1 MFRNTILLIN
11 FYHFLFACMKL
22 FYIFAVCSKNV
33 KPLSVFVIEE
43 YWYLLCILNI
53 NPMILCRNIFPLL
66 RISVSINDKKISLA
80 PGGSVE
86 MPLEKSDHYVIE
98 IVSPLL
104 LKKNSKT
111 VSDLHENSVIEIKT
125 SLPDSYYLLMG
136 GVSLVICVLFFLQMV
151 PAIIFGMVLL
161 LYIFPIVY
169 HTFVKADEYFSICVR

>member
-1 MFRNTILLIN
+1 
-11 FYHFLFACMKL
+11 
-22 FYIFAVCSKNV
+22 
-33 KPLSVFVIEE
+33 
-43 YWYLLCILNI
+43 
-53 NPMILCRNIFPLL
+53 MIICRNIFPLL
-66 RISVSINDKKISLA
+66 RISISINDQKISLA

-125 SLPDSYYLLMG
+125 SLPDSYYLL
-136 GVSLVICVLFFLQMV
+136 V

>member
-1 MFRNTILLIN
+1 
-11 FYHFLFACMKL
+11 
-22 FYIFAVCSKNV
+22 
-33 KPLSVFVIEE
+33 
-43 YWYLLCILNI
+43 
-53 NPMILCRNIFPLL
+53 MILCRNIFPLL
-66 RISVSINDKKISLA
+66 RISVSINDQKISLA

-111 VSDLHENSVIEIKT
+111 VSYLHENSVIEIKT
-125 SLPDSYYLLMG
+125 SLPDSYYLLLG

-169 HTFVKADEYFSICVR
+169 HTFVKADEYFSICVK

>member
-1 MFRNTILLIN
+1 MCLG
-11 FYHFLFACMKL
+11 
-22 FYIFAVCSKNV
+22 SK
-33 KPLSVFVIEE
+33 SI
-43 YWYLLCILNI
+43 WYLLCILNI

-86 MPLEKSDHYVIE
+86 VPLEKSDHYVIE

-111 VSDLHENSVIEIKT
+111 VSNLHENSVIEIKT

-169 HTFVKADEYFSICVR
+169 HTFIKADEYFSICVK

>member
-1 MFRNTILLIN
+1 MLPFVLQLFCGKSTISQEGKSREEGGRNE
-11 FYHFLFACMKL
+11 K
-22 FYIFAVCSKNV
+22 
-33 KPLSVFVIEE
+33 
-43 YWYLLCILNI
+43 
-53 NPMILCRNIFPLL
+53 R
-66 RISVSINDKKISLA
+66 NDKKISLA

-86 MPLEKSDHYVIE
+86 IPLEKSDHYVIE

-111 VSDLHENSVIEIKT
+111 VSDLHENSVIEIRT

-169 HTFVKADEYFSICVR
+169 HTFIKADEYFSICVK

>member
-1 MFRNTILLIN
+1 MLPFVLQLFCGKSTISQEGKSREEGGRNE
-11 FYHFLFACMKL
+11 K
-22 FYIFAVCSKNV
+22 
-33 KPLSVFVIEE
+33 
-43 YWYLLCILNI
+43 
-53 NPMILCRNIFPLL
+53 R
-66 RISVSINDKKISLA
+66 NDKKISLA

-86 MPLEKSDHYVIE
+86 IPLEKSDHYVIE

-111 VSDLHENSVIEIKT
+111 VSDLHENSVIEIRT

-151 PAIIFGMVLL
+151 SAIIFGMVLL

-169 HTFVKADEYFSICVR
+169 HTFVKADEYFSICVK

>member
-1 MFRNTILLIN
+1 MLPFVLQLFCGKSTISQEGKSREEGGRNE
-11 FYHFLFACMKL
+11 K
-22 FYIFAVCSKNV
+22 
-33 KPLSVFVIEE
+33 
-43 YWYLLCILNI
+43 
-53 NPMILCRNIFPLL
+53 R
-66 RISVSINDKKISLA
+66 NDKKISLA

-86 MPLEKSDHYVIE
+86 IPLEKSDHYVIE

-169 HTFVKADEYFSICVR
+169 HTFVKADEYFSICVK

>member
-1 MFRNTILLIN
+1 MCAICMLAFIFYLICGKGTISREGKSREEGGRNE
-11 FYHFLFACMKL
+11 K
-22 FYIFAVCSKNV
+22 
-33 KPLSVFVIEE
+33 
-43 YWYLLCILNI
+43 
-53 NPMILCRNIFPLL
+53 R
-66 RISVSINDKKISLA
+66 NDKKISLS
-80 PGGSVE
+80 PGGRVE
-86 MPLEKSDHYVIE
+86 IPLEESDHYVIE

-111 VSDLHENSVIEIKT
+111 VSDLHENSVIEIRT
-125 SLPDSYYLLMG
+125 SLPDSYYLLTG

>member
-1 MFRNTILLIN
+1 MCLG
-11 FYHFLFACMKL
+11 
-22 FYIFAVCSKNV
+22 SK
-33 KPLSVFVIEE
+33 SI
-43 YWYLLCILNI
+43 WYLLCILNI

-66 RISVSINDKKISLA
+66 RISISINDQKISLA

-86 MPLEKSDHYVIE
+86 MPLEKSD
-98 IVSPLL
+98 LL

-111 VSDLHENSVIEIKT
+111 VSYLHENSVIEIKT

-169 HTFVKADEYFSICVR
+169 HTFVQADEYFSICVK

>member
-1 MFRNTILLIN
+1 MLPFVLQLFCGKSTISQEGKSREEGGRNE
-11 FYHFLFACMKL
+11 K
-22 FYIFAVCSKNV
+22 
-33 KPLSVFVIEE
+33 
-43 YWYLLCILNI
+43 
-53 NPMILCRNIFPLL
+53 R
-66 RISVSINDKKISLA
+66 NDKKISLA

-86 MPLEKSDHYVIE
+86 IPLEKSDHYVIE

-111 VSDLHENSVIEIKT
+111 VSDLHENSVIEIRT

-169 HTFVKADEYFSICVR
+169 HTFVKADEYFSICVK

>member
-1 MFRNTILLIN
+1 
-11 FYHFLFACMKL
+11 
-22 FYIFAVCSKNV
+22 
-33 KPLSVFVIEE
+33 
-43 YWYLLCILNI
+43 
-53 NPMILCRNIFPLL
+53 
-66 RISVSINDKKISLA
+66 
-80 PGGSVE
+80 

-111 VSDLHENSVIEIKT
+111 VSDLYENSVIEIRT

-169 HTFVKADEYFSICVR
+169 HTFVKADEYFSICVK